1 MTQASPRNF
10 FVAALMSAVLPC
22 FSQPVLMKMG
32 TVAPDG
38 SPWHQILQQM
48 GQDWNKISAG
58 KVTLRIYPGGVLG
71 DEPDMIKKL
80 RIGQLQAVA
89 LPGSGLSHL
98 EPAVSC
104 LQIPMMIQS
113 YEELDYIRDR
123 IAPRLEKLLDQKG
136 YVVLNWGDAGWVHFF
151 TKTPATKLDDIRK
164 MKLFTMAGDAD
175 ALELYQSAGFR
186 PVPLATTDMLPAL
199 QTGLI
204 DAFDVPPLL
213 AMLNQWFGVANYM
226 IDVKWAPLVGAT
238 VVSRQTWERIAE
250 TIRPEMLEAARGA
263 GNRLR
268 GEIRKM
274 GDDAVAA
281 MKKRGLNVITPD
293 AATRADWRRQA
304 EDAYPK
310 LRGRLVAAE
319 LFDEVKR
326 LRDEFRARRES
337 STNGNE

>member
-1 MTQASPRNF
+1 MCC
-10 FVAALMSAVLPC
+10 LPGGD
-22 FSQPVLMKMG
+22 FAGLQPLLIKMG

-48 GQDWNKISAG
+48 GQDWTKISGG

-71 DEPDMIKKL
+71 DEPDMIKKM

-89 LPGSGLSHL
+89 LSGSGLSRL
-98 EPAVSC
+98 ESAVAC
-104 LQIPMMIQS
+104 LQIPMLLES
-113 YEELDYIRDR
+113 YEELDYVRDR
-123 IAPRLEKLLDQKG
+123 ITPRLDKLIDQKG
-136 YVVLNWGDAGWVHFF
+136 YIALNWGDAGWVHFF
-151 TKTPATKLDDIRK
+151 TKTPARRLDDIRK
-164 MKLFTMAGDAD
+164 MKLYTMAGDSD

-213 AMLNQWFGVANYM
+213 AMLNQWFGIANHM
-226 IDVKWAPLVGAT
+226 VDVKWAPLVGAT
-238 VVSRQTWERIAE
+238 VVSKQTWERIAE
-250 TIRPEMLEAARGA
+250 PGRSQMLEAARGA
-263 GNRLR
+263 GHRLR

-281 MKKRGLNVITPD
+281 MKKRGLTVISPD
-293 AATRADWRRQA
+293 AATLAEWKRQA

-310 LRGRLVAAE
+310 LRGRLVPAE

-326 LRDEFRARRES
+326 LRDEFRALKRAKS
-337 STNGNE
+337 G